1 MLSTNEGELDPDS
14 DIETEETQEIQWQ
27 DYYPNWNER
36 EENLVYAL
44 LDVSEK
50 HIEEDDK
57 AVDRSIPTGWEE
69 AVQGW
74 GRVSPYVCLRP
85 KNNSRKPKLRDDSSC
100 VLCLEMQKVPEIV
113 LTPDNKP
120 ALDQPSLYN
129 RSVATCTVSLQPGLG
144 PSDEFPSVCSHASS
158 NCSLLEASK
167 DTDSDK
173 WATVQK
179 YQREPQQTYILSSWY
194 QEKPKSPEANLFRG
208 FDNLSLKPTVPSS
221 ESGHKE
227 YLTLNTFAVLPPV
240 KAAVLNDR
248 SFSAGRKVKGVL
260 MPPQVKVPSHALI
273 EDHLCGYAAKKTEH
287 KGERDA
293 LDNMPELASQQMR
306 MQESASLIAPSAPK
320 GHLLQEAEHLY
331 WQYSFLRG
339 KNNATVSGMSSKHH
353 SRLSSLGLAHVSQN
367 KRNVRLDDVRAPVA
381 QQVRNPSDAK
391 RRNRSKMAPAS
402 MLSAPILPSLTVTRV
417 QIPICSHRL
426 M

>member
-57 AVDRSIPTGWEE
+57 AVELSIPTGWEE

-74 GRVSPYVCLRP
+74 GRVSPYMCLRP
-85 KNNSRKPKLRDDSSC
+85 RKNPRKPKLREDSSC
-100 VLCLEMQKVPEIV
+100 VLCSEMQKVTDRV

-120 ALDQPSLYN
+120 ARDQPSLDN
-129 RSVATCTVSLQPGLG
+129 RSVASCTVSLEADLRPAE
-144 PSDEFPSVCSHASS
+144 EFPSVCSSS
-158 NCSLLEASK
+158 HCSLLDASK
-167 DTDSDK
+167 ETDSDR

-179 YQREPQQTYILSSWY
+179 YQGEPQQTYFLSSWY
-194 QEKPKSPEANLFRG
+194 QEKPKSPEANLLRE
-208 FDNLSLKPTVPSS
+208 FDTLSLKATIPIS
-221 ESGHKE
+221 ESGQKE

-240 KAAVLNDR
+240 KAAVLNHR

-273 EDHLCGYAAKKTEH
+273 EDHLCGYSAKKTEH
-287 KGERDA
+287 KEERDA
-293 LDNMPELASQQMR
+293 LDKMPDLVSQQIR
-306 MQESASLIAPSAPK
+306 MHEAASLLAPNVPK
-320 GHLLQEAEHLY
+320 GHLLQEAERLY
-331 WQYSFLRG
+331 WQYSFLPG
-339 KNNATVSGMSSKHH
+339 KNNATVNGMSSKHH
-353 SRLSSLGLAHVSQN
+353 SRLSSLGLAHIPQN
-367 KRNVRLDDVRAPVA
+367 KRNVRLDDVRAPLA
-381 QQVRNPSDAK
+381 PQARNPSEAK
-391 RRNRSKMAPAS
+391 RRNRSKMAAAS
-402 MLSAPILPSLTVTRV
+402 LLSAPILPSLTVTRV
-417 QIPICSHRL
+417 EIPICSHRL